1 MPALVSGCLA
11 ILGLS
16 FVSEGVMDPG
26 RSNGAV
32 NWTGVGNLF
41 RPSYNCI
48 ESRSLPA
55 SAVGVRCIVVEETK
69 SSLRRLSRDFLC
81 LLMNEHDM

>member
-1 MPALVSGCLA
+1 MSGCLA

-41 RPSYNCI
+41 RPFYNCI

-55 SAVGVRCIVVEETK
+55 SAVGARCMVVEETEPL
-69 SSLRRLSRDFLC
+69 LRRLSRDFLRF
-81 LLMNEHDM
+81 LMNEPDM

>member
-11 ILGLS
+11 ILGPS

-32 NWTGVGNLF
+32 NWTGVGKLF

-69 SSLRRLSRDFLC
+69 SSPSAFTRFPGLADERT
-81 LLMNEHDM
+81 